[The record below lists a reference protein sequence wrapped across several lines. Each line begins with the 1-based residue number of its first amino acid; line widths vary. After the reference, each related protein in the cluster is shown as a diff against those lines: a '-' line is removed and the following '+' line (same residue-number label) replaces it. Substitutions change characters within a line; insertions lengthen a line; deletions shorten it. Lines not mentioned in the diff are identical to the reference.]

1 MAPPLTHILV
11 PLPFHLSQII
21 HHKRGLMIN
30 IAMIDNG
37 PDEEKQKEPHAET
50 DHGQPEGKLHRLG
63 IQFGQFEPGGR
74 DDQLGNG
81 RDEPA
86 EIGMGRRD
94 ALVAENAE
102 HDPERENPERKGPE
116 E

>member
-1 MAPPLTHILV
+1 
-11 PLPFHLSQII
+11 
-21 HHKRGLMIN
+21 MIN